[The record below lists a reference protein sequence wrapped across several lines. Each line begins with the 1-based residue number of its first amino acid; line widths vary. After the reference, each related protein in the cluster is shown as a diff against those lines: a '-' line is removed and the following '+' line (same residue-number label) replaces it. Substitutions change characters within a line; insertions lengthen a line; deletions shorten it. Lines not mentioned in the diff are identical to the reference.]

1 MTPQLI
7 IAGVLF
13 ASGSVAGFGAAWKW
27 QAYRMD
33 AKELEHVQQQLANE
47 RSAATTAIRRTETVI
62 AAQSAAA
69 IRERGLRND
78 VAGARTAA
86 ISLHDAA
93 AAAMRD
99 ASVSHAACT
108 ERAAALGD
116 VLQASAERYR
126 DLGETCDR
134 HVSDIKTLIESWPK
148 EY

>member
-47 RSAATTAIRRTETVI
+47 RSAATAAIRRTETVI
-62 AAQSAAA
+62 QAQSAAA
-69 IRERGLRND
+69 VRERNLRND
-78 VAGARTAA
+78 AAGARVAA

-116 VLQASAERYR
+116 VLGAVEAAGRSMAEKA
-126 DLGETCDR
+126 DR
-134 HVSDIKTLIESWPK
+134 HALDAETLSAAWPR
-148 EY
+148 

>member
-69 IRERGLRND
+69 VRERNLRND
-78 VAGARTAA
+78 AAGARSAA

-99 ASVSHAACT
+99 AAVSHAACT
-108 ERAAALGD
+108 ERIGAIGELLGT
-116 VLQASAERYR
+116 VEEAGRSMAEKA
-126 DLGETCDR
+126 DR
-134 HVSDIKTLIESWPK
+134 HALDAETLSAAWPR
-148 EY
+148 

>member
-47 RSAATTAIRRTETVI
+47 RSAATAAIRRTETVI
-62 AAQSAAA
+62 QAQSAAA
-69 IRERGLRND
+69 VRERNLRND
-78 VAGARTAA
+78 AAGARVAA

-108 ERAAALGD
+108 ERASALGD
-116 VLQASAERYR
+116 VLGAVEEAGRSMAEKA
-126 DLGETCDR
+126 DR
-134 HVSDIKTLIESWPK
+134 HALDAETLSAAWPR
-148 EY
+148 

>member
-108 ERAAALGD
+108 ERASALSD
-116 VLQASAERYR
+116 VLGAVEAAGRSMAEKA
-126 DLGETCDR
+126 DR
-134 HVSDIKTLIESWPK
+134 HALDAETLSAAWPR
-148 EY
+148 

>member
-62 AAQSAAA
+62 QAQSAAA

-78 VAGARTAA
+78 ADSARAAA

-108 ERAAALGD
+108 ERIGAIGELLGT
-116 VLQASAERYR
+116 VEEAGRSMAEKA
-126 DLGETCDR
+126 DR
-134 HVSDIKTLIESWPK
+134 HALDAETLSAAWPR
-148 EY
+148 

>member
-1 MTPQLI
+1 MIYTHAAAALL
-7 IAGVLF
+7 AAV
-13 ASGSVAGFGAAWKW
+13 VAATGTYKIQSWRYG
-27 QAYRMD
+27 
-33 AKELEHVQQQLANE
+33 AKEAEHAQQHLADE
-47 RSAATTAIRRTETVI
+47 RSAATAAIRRTETVI
-62 AAQSAAA
+62 QAQSAASA
-69 IRERGLRND
+69 RGAALRRD
-78 VAGARTAA
+78 ADSARMAA

>member
-47 RSAATTAIRRTETVI
+47 RSAATAAIRRTETVI
-62 AAQSAAA
+62 QAQSAAA
-69 IRERGLRND
+69 VRERNLRND
-78 VAGARTAA
+78 AAGARVAA

-108 ERAAALGD
+108 ERASALGD
-116 VLQASAERYR
+116 VLGAVEAAGRSMAEKA
-126 DLGETCDR
+126 DR
-134 HVSDIKTLIESWPK
+134 HALDAETLSAAWPR
-148 EY
+148 

>member
-7 IAGVLF
+7 VAGVIAL
-13 ASGSVAGFGAAWKW
+13 GSFGTAWRIQDW
-27 QAYRMD
+27 RYQ
-33 AKELEHVQQQLANE
+33 AKEAEHAEQQLANE
-47 RSAATTAIRRTETVI
+47 RSAATAAIRRTETVI
-62 AAQSAAA
+62 QAQSAAA
-69 IRERGLRND
+69 VRSAALRRD
-78 VAGARTAA
+78 ADGARVAA

-93 AAAMRD
+93 ATAMRD
-99 ASVSHAACT
+99 AAVSHAACT
-108 ERAAALGD
+108 ERATALGD